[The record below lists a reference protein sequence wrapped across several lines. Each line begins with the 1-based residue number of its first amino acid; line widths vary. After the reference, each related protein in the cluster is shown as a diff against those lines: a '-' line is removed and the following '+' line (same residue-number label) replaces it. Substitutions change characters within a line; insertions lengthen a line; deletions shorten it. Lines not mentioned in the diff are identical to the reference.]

1 MLEPFE
7 RIDVANPLSLPE
19 RCEGDTMRSLS
30 IAQGRSLADPSADPF
45 DDSIGHPI
53 DRKASAAHHAV
64 DALADQALTG
74 VGKLSGSLHVA
85 VNHTADAV
93 SNAAD
98 WISHVPAQIGQ
109 KKTRLAQV
117 TFATI
122 KSHPFATLGS
132 AIAVGYVVGRL
143 ARR

>member
-1 MLEPFE
+1 
-7 RIDVANPLSLPE
+7 
-19 RCEGDTMRSLS
+19 MRSLS
-30 IAQGRSLADPSADPF
+30 IAQGRSMAHPSADPI
-45 DDSIGHPI
+45 DDATDHPI
-53 DRKASAAHHAV
+53 DRKAVAAHHAV

-74 VGKLSGSLHVA
+74 VGMLSGSLHVA

-98 WISHVPAQIGQ
+98 WIAHMPAQIGQ
-109 KKTRLAQV
+109 KKATLAHV